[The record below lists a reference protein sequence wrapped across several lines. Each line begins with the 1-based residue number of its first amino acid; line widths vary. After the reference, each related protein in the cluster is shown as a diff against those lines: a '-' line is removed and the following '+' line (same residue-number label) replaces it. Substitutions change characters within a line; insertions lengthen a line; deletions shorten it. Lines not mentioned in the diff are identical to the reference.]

1 MSILSWVCY
10 VCTGIFVSI
19 YSVNF
24 LFNVADFCVF
34 QICDITNGAAV
45 YDVS

>member
-10 VCTGIFVSI
+10 TCTGIFVSI
-19 YSVNF
+19 CSVNIIIS
-24 LFNVADFCVF
+24 VADFCVF